1 MYMTTQTVDE
11 HELVYRPSGRFN
23 RIFLHVAIRIQ
34 HRDVR
39 LEIPPRQALQTP
51 SRQSNAERPSK
62 RPQPAHAFV
71 PDKDKRATARPA
83 PKAGGTIEPEFER
96 LTPDFRCSLAC
107 DPSDLLQRL
116 TEKEQRDV
124 QQLRFDYLSI
134 EFVGT
139 SERVR
144 QSMNAR
150 GCIGIRK
157 DRKE

>member
-1 MYMTTQTVDE
+1 MATYTVDE
-11 HELVYRPSGRFN
+11 REFAHGPADRFN
-23 RIFLHVAIRIQ
+23 RMFLDVAIRVQ

-39 LEIPPRQALQTP
+39 REIPLRQALQTP
-51 SRQSNAERPSK
+51 SRQRDAERPSK
-62 RPQPAHAFV
+62 RPQPLHALV
-71 PDKDKRATARPA
+71 PNEDKRPTARPA

-96 LTPDFRCSLAC
+96 LTPHFRSSLAC
-107 DPSDLLQRL
+107 DPSDLLRRL

-144 QSMNAR
+144 QSVNPC